1 MNGVCVVGVK
11 KCNLSKCCSMYPDNS
26 PDTPLTAIVTI
37 VIKVL
42 LHSFSSVYYQLL
54 FTNFAPEDDVK

>member
-1 MNGVCVVGVK
+1 MLVGGVCVVGVK

-26 PDTPLTAIVTI
+26 SDTPLTAIVTI

-42 LHSFSSVYYQLL
+42 LHSFILPASFQHL
-54 FTNFAPEDDVK
+54 FWPRNH